1 MNEDD
6 FLELLDFF
14 MPETLEGWLAA
25 GMIVCA
31 VLAILLPH
39 PDEDSHPAWRLCHK
53 IICVVGM
60 GAGKMKAAGRLGKI
74 GKLTG
79 IWRKK

>member
-14 MPETLEGWLAA
+14 MPESVEGWLAA

-31 VLAILLPH
+31 VLAAILPE
-39 PDEDSHPAWRLCHK
+39 PDEKAHPAWKFCHK
-53 IICVVGM
+53 AIQICGM
-60 GAGKMKAAGRLGKI
+60 GAGKMKAAGRLGK
-74 GKLTG
+74 LTG